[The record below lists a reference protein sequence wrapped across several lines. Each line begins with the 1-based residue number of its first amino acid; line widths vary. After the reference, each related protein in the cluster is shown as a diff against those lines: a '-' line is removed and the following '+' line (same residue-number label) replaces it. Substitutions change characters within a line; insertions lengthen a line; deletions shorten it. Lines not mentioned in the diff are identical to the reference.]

1 MSSSDS
7 KNSRKDFVWKYM
19 IEVFGEQYLRCKF
32 CNQRCTGGVNRLKH
46 HLAGT
51 HHGMKP
57 CSKVSEDARL
67 ECKEALA
74 NFKDQK
80 TKRNELLQE
89 IGMGPTSMHESAL
102 SKTIGTLGSGSGSGE
117 PIPRGPMD
125 KFTTSQPRQSTLNSK
140 WKQEERKEVCRKI
153 GRFIYSKGLPFNTVN
168 DPYWFPMI
176 DAVANFGPRFK
187 PPSMHELRTWILKE
201 EVNDLS
207 IIMEDHKKA
216 WKQYGCSIMSD
227 GWIDGKSRCLINF
240 LVNSLAGTWF
250 MKSIDASDTIKNGE
264 NMFKYLDEVV
274 EEIGE
279 ENVVQVITDNASN
292 YVNAGRRLMEK
303 RSRLWWTPYAAHC
316 IDLMLEDIGK
326 LNVHATILSR
336 ARQVVKFIYGHTWV
350 LSLMRTFTKNHELIR
365 PTITWFATAFL
376 TLQSLYK
383 QKQALIAMF
392 SSEKWCSSTWAK
404 KVEGV
409 KTRSTVLFDP
419 NFWPHVAFCIK
430 TTVPLVSVLRE
441 VDSEERPAMSYIYEL
456 MDSTKEKIAF
466 NCLGMERKYGPIWR
480 KIDARWTPQLHRPLH
495 AAGYYLNPQLRY
507 GDKFSNVDEVRKG
520 LFECMDRML
529 DYQER
534 LKANIQLD
542 SYDQAMGEFG
552 SRIAI
557 DSRTLRS
564 PTSWW
569 MRFGGSTPEL
579 QNFAIRVLSL
589 TCSASG
595 CERNWSTFESIH
607 TKKRNR
613 LEHQRLNALVYVRY
627 NTRLR
632 ERSLQRKQNVDP
644 ILVEEIDSDDEWIA
658 EKEDPLLPLDLC
670 WLQDNELFNV
680 DAIRVVSSNSQE
692 MQASSDHMVS
702 SHSYKRKHNEVPSTS
717 GGKGKEKELN
727 LTPIDE
733 DEDLDEMG
741 IHDSG
746 HFPTI
751 DTLDEDDDD
760 LGEEDLS

>member
-1 MSSSDS
+1 
-7 KNSRKDFVWKYM
+7 
-19 IEVFGEQYLRCKF
+19 
-32 CNQRCTGGVNRLKH
+32 
-46 HLAGT
+46 
-51 HHGMKP
+51 MKP
-57 CSKVSEDARL
+57 CNKVSEDARL
-67 ECKEALA
+67 EWKEALA
-74 NFKDQK
+74 NFKDKK

-125 KFTTSQPRQSTLNSK
+125 KFTTSQPRQN
-140 WKQEERKEVCRKI
+140 
-153 GRFIYSKGLPFNTVN
+153 
-168 DPYWFPMI
+168 
-176 DAVANFGPRFK
+176 AVANFGPGFK
-187 PPSMHELRTWILKE
+187 PLSMHELRTWILKE

-227 GWIDGKSRCLINF
+227 GWTDGK
-240 LVNSLAGTWF
+240 
-250 MKSIDASDTIKNGE
+250 K
-264 NMFKYLDEVV
+264 
-274 EEIGE
+274 IGE

-292 YVNAGRRLMEK
+292 YVNVGMRLMEK
-303 RSRLWWTPYAAHC
+303 RSRLRWTPCATHC

-326 LNVHATILSR
+326 LNVHATTLSR

-350 LSLMRTFTKNHELIR
+350 LSLMRTFTKNHELIH
-365 PTITWFATAFL
+365 PAITRFATAFL

-383 QKQALIAMF
+383 QKQTLIAMF

-409 KTRSTVLFDP
+409 KTRS
-419 NFWPHVAFCIK
+419 
-430 TTVPLVSVLRE
+430 
-441 VDSEERPAMSYIYEL
+441 
-456 MDSTKEKIAF
+456 
-466 NCLGMERKYGPIWR
+466 
-480 KIDARWTPQLHRPLH
+480 
-495 AAGYYLNPQLRY
+495 YYLNPQLWY

-534 LKANIQLD
+534 LKADIQLD

-552 SRIAI
+552 SRITI

-579 QNFAIRVLSL
+579 QKFAIRVLSL

-595 CERNWSTFESIH
+595 CERNWSTFESIY

-692 MQASSDHMVS
+692 TQASSDHMVS

-760 LGEEDLS
+760 FGEEDLS

>member
-1 MSSSDS
+1 
-7 KNSRKDFVWKYM
+7 
-19 IEVFGEQYLRCKF
+19 
-32 CNQRCTGGVNRLKH
+32 
-46 HLAGT
+46 
-51 HHGMKP
+51 MKP

-67 ECKEALA
+67 KCKEALA
-74 NFKDQK
+74 NFKDKK

-102 SKTIGTLGSGSGSGE
+102 SKTIGTLGSGSGSGVGSGVGSVSGSGE

-125 KFTTSQPRQSTLNSK
+125 KFTISQPRQSTLNSK

-176 DAVANFGPRFK
+176 DAVANFGPGFK
-187 PPSMHELRTWILKE
+187 PSSMHKLRTWILKE

-227 GWIDGKSRCLINF
+227 GWTDGK
-240 LVNSLAGTWF
+240 
-250 MKSIDASDTIKNGE
+250 K
-264 NMFKYLDEVV
+264 
-274 EEIGE
+274 IGE

-292 YVNAGRRLMEK
+292 YVNAGMRLMEK
-303 RSRLWWTPYAAHC
+303 RSRLWWTPCATHC

-326 LNVHATILSR
+326 LNVHATTLSR

-365 PTITWFATAFL
+365 PAITRFATAFL

-404 KVEGV
+404 K
-409 KTRSTVLFDP
+409 
-419 NFWPHVAFCIK
+419 
-430 TTVPLVSVLRE
+430 TTVPLVSVLRK
-441 VDSEERPAMSYIYEL
+441 VDSEERPAMGYIYEL
-456 MDSTKEKIAF
+456 MDSAKEKIAF
-466 NCLGMERKYGPIWR
+466 NCRGMERKYGPIWR

-507 GDKFSNVDEVRKG
+507 GDKFSNVDE
-520 LFECMDRML
+520 
-529 DYQER
+529 
-534 LKANIQLD
+534 
-542 SYDQAMGEFG
+542 
-552 SRIAI
+552 
-557 DSRTLRS
+557 
-564 PTSWW
+564 
-569 MRFGGSTPEL
+569 
-579 QNFAIRVLSL
+579 
-589 TCSASG
+589 
-595 CERNWSTFESIH
+595 
-607 TKKRNR
+607 
-613 LEHQRLNALVYVRY
+613 
-627 NTRLR
+627 
-632 ERSLQRKQNVDP
+632 
-644 ILVEEIDSDDEWIA
+644 EIDSNDEWIA

-692 MQASSDHMVS
+692 TQASSDHMVS

-717 GGKGKEKELN
+717 GGKGKEKKLN

-733 DEDLDEMG
+733 DEDIDEMG

>member
-1 MSSSDS
+1 
-7 KNSRKDFVWKYM
+7 
-19 IEVFGEQYLRCKF
+19 
-32 CNQRCTGGVNRLKH
+32 
-46 HLAGT
+46 
-51 HHGMKP
+51 
-57 CSKVSEDARL
+57 
-67 ECKEALA
+67 
-74 NFKDQK
+74 
-80 TKRNELLQE
+80 
-89 IGMGPTSMHESAL
+89 MGPTSMHESAL
-102 SKTIGTLGSGSGSGE
+102 SKTIGTLGSGSGSGSVKWDGE
-117 PIPRGPMD
+117 LFLGDPWINLPLHNLD
-125 KFTTSQPRQSTLNSK
+125 KYVEFK
-140 WKQEERKEVCRKI
+140 VEAEERKEVCRKI
-153 GRFIYSKGLPFNTVN
+153 ASIY
-168 DPYWFPMI
+168 
-176 DAVANFGPRFK
+176 AR
-187 PPSMHELRTWILKE
+187 LRTWILKE

-207 IIMEDHKKA
+207 IIMEDHKKL
-216 WKQYGCSIMSD
+216 G
-227 GWIDGKSRCLINF
+227 N
-240 LVNSLAGTWF
+240 
-250 MKSIDASDTIKNGE
+250 
-264 NMFKYLDEVV
+264 NMDVQLCQMVGQMEKVV

-292 YVNAGRRLMEK
+292 YVNAGMRLMEK
-303 RSRLWWTPYAAHC
+303 RSRLWWTPCAAHC

-326 LNVHATILSR
+326 LNVHATTLSR
-336 ARQVVKFIYGHTWV
+336 ARQVVKFIYGHTW
-350 LSLMRTFTKNHELIR
+350 
-365 PTITWFATAFL
+365 
-376 TLQSLYK
+376 
-383 QKQALIAMF
+383 
-392 SSEKWCSSTWAK
+392 
-404 KVEGV
+404 
-409 KTRSTVLFDP
+409 
-419 NFWPHVAFCIK
+419 

-441 VDSEERPAMSYIYEL
+441 VDSEERPAM
-456 MDSTKEKIAF
+456 
-466 NCLGMERKYGPIWR
+466 
-480 KIDARWTPQLHRPLH
+480 
-495 AAGYYLNPQLRY
+495 AGYYLNPQLRY

-534 LKANIQLD
+534 LKADIQLD

-579 QNFAIRVLSL
+579 QKFAIRVLSL

-595 CERNWSTFESIH
+595 YPY
-607 TKKRNR
+607 KKRNR

-692 MQASSDHMVS
+692 TQASSDHMVS

-741 IHDSG
+741 IHDSR

>member
-1 MSSSDS
+1 
-7 KNSRKDFVWKYM
+7 
-19 IEVFGEQYLRCKF
+19 
-32 CNQRCTGGVNRLKH
+32 
-46 HLAGT
+46 
-51 HHGMKP
+51 
-57 CSKVSEDARL
+57 
-67 ECKEALA
+67 
-74 NFKDQK
+74 
-80 TKRNELLQE
+80 
-89 IGMGPTSMHESAL
+89 MGPTSMHESAL
-102 SKTIGTLGSGSGSGE
+102 SKTIGTLGSGSGSGTGSVSGSGE

-140 WKQEERKEVCRKI
+140 WKQEERKEM
-153 GRFIYSKGLPFNTVN
+153 LLQTL
-168 DPYWFPMI
+168 
-176 DAVANFGPRFK
+176 GPGFK

-207 IIMEDHKKA
+207 IIMEDHKKL
-216 WKQYGCSIMSD
+216 
-227 GWIDGKSRCLINF
+227 RN
-240 LVNSLAGTWF
+240 
-250 MKSIDASDTIKNGE
+250 
-264 NMFKYLDEVV
+264 NMDVQLCQMVGQMEKVGD
-274 EEIGE
+274 
-279 ENVVQVITDNASN
+279 VVQVITDNASN
-292 YVNAGRRLMEK
+292 YVNAGMRLMEK
-303 RSRLWWTPYAAHC
+303 RSRLWWTPCAAHC

-326 LNVHATILSR
+326 LNVHATTLSR
-336 ARQVVKFIYGHTWV
+336 ARQVVNNYTVCYLHFLLSKVFI
-350 LSLMRTFTKNHELIR
+350 
-365 PTITWFATAFL
+365 
-376 TLQSLYK
+376 K

-404 KVEGV
+404 K
-409 KTRSTVLFDP
+409 
-419 NFWPHVAFCIK
+419 

-441 VDSEERPAMSYIYEL
+441 VDSEERLAMGYIYEL
-456 MDSTKEKIAF
+456 MDSAKEKIAF
-466 NCLGMERKYGPIWR
+466 NCRGMERKYGPIWR

-534 LKANIQLD
+534 LKADIQLD

-569 MRFGGSTPEL
+569 MRFGGSH
-579 QNFAIRVLSL
+579 RSCKSL
-589 TCSASG
+589 L
-595 CERNWSTFESIH
+595 FESLALLVVLRDVKEIGAH
-607 TKKRNR
+607 
-613 LEHQRLNALVYVRY
+613 LNRY

-644 ILVEEIDSDDEWIA
+644 ILVEEIDSDDERIA

-670 WLQDNELFNV
+670 WFQDNELFNV

-692 MQASSDHMVS
+692 TQASLDHMVS

>member
-1 MSSSDS
+1 MEEGVRNIPGDERDCRRRRSLSDEAYVSPEKRS
-7 KNSRKDFVWKYM
+7 KR
-19 IEVFGEQYLRCKF
+19 
-32 CNQRCTGGVNRLKH
+32 RLNHASPEKH
-46 HLAGT
+46 T
-51 HHGMKP
+51 P
-57 CSKVSEDARL
+57 FSEDARL

-89 IGMGPTSMHESAL
+89 IGMSPTSMHESAL
-102 SKTIGTLGSGSGSGE
+102 SKTIGTLGSGNGSGE

-140 WKQEERKEVCRKI
+140 WKQEEREEM
-153 GRFIYSKGLPFNTVN
+153 LLQ
-168 DPYWFPMI
+168 
-176 DAVANFGPRFK
+176 NFGPWFK

-207 IIMEDHKKA
+207 IIMEDHKKL
-216 WKQYGCSIMSD
+216 G
-227 GWIDGKSRCLINF
+227 N
-240 LVNSLAGTWF
+240 
-250 MKSIDASDTIKNGE
+250 
-264 NMFKYLDEVV
+264 NMDVQLCQMVGQMEKVV

-292 YVNAGRRLMEK
+292 YVNAGMRLMEK
-303 RSRLWWTPYAAHC
+303 RSRLWWTPCAAHC

-326 LNVHATILSR
+326 LNVHATTLSR
-336 ARQVVKFIYGHTWV
+336 ARQI
-350 LSLMRTFTKNHELIR
+350 S
-365 PTITWFATAFL
+365 
-376 TLQSLYK
+376 
-383 QKQALIAMF
+383 
-392 SSEKWCSSTWAK
+392 
-404 KVEGV
+404 
-409 KTRSTVLFDP
+409 
-419 NFWPHVAFCIK
+419 
-430 TTVPLVSVLRE
+430 
-441 VDSEERPAMSYIYEL
+441 
-456 MDSTKEKIAF
+456 
-466 NCLGMERKYGPIWR
+466 
-480 KIDARWTPQLHRPLH
+480 
-495 AAGYYLNPQLRY
+495 GYYLNPQLRY

-534 LKANIQLD
+534 LKLTFSWTHMTKQWVNL
-542 SYDQAMGEFG
+542 GVVLP
-552 SRIAI
+552 I

-579 QNFAIRVLSL
+579 QKFAIRVLSL
-589 TCSASG
+589 TCSDSG

-644 ILVEEIDSDDEWIA
+644 ILVEEIDSDDEWIV

-670 WLQDNELFNV
+670 WLQIMNYSMLMSLELCHPTPK
-680 DAIRVVSSNSQE
+680 R
-692 MQASSDHMVS
+692 
-702 SHSYKRKHNEVPSTS
+702 RKHHRIIWFLHIPTKGNIIKYQVSTS

>member
-1 MSSSDS
+1 
-7 KNSRKDFVWKYM
+7 
-19 IEVFGEQYLRCKF
+19 
-32 CNQRCTGGVNRLKH
+32 
-46 HLAGT
+46 
-51 HHGMKP
+51 MKP

-89 IGMGPTSMHESAL
+89 I
-102 SKTIGTLGSGSGSGE
+102 
-117 PIPRGPMD
+117 
-125 KFTTSQPRQSTLNSK
+125 
-140 WKQEERKEVCRKI
+140 
-153 GRFIYSKGLPFNTVN
+153 
-168 DPYWFPMI
+168 
-176 DAVANFGPRFK
+176 DAVANFGPGFK

-227 GWIDGKSRCLINF
+227 GWTDGKSRCLINF
-240 LVNSLAGTWF
+240 LVNSPAGTWF

-264 NMFKYLDEVV
+264 LMFKYLDEVV

-292 YVNAGRRLMEK
+292 YVNAGMRLMEK
-303 RSRLWWTPYAAHC
+303 RSRLWWTPCAAHC

-326 LNVHATILSR
+326 LNVHATTLSR

-365 PTITWFATAFL
+365 PAITRFATAFL
-376 TLQSLYK
+376 TLQSIYK

-441 VDSEERPAMSYIYEL
+441 VDSEERPAMGYIYEL
-456 MDSTKEKIAF
+456 MDSAKEKIAF
-466 NCLGMERKYGPIWR
+466 NCGGMERKYGPIWR

-534 LKANIQLD
+534 LKADIQLD

-579 QNFAIRVLSL
+579 QKFAIRVLSL

-692 MQASSDHMVS
+692 TQASSDHMVS

-733 DEDLDEMG
+733 DEDLDEMR

>member
-1 MSSSDS
+1 
-7 KNSRKDFVWKYM
+7 
-19 IEVFGEQYLRCKF
+19 
-32 CNQRCTGGVNRLKH
+32 
-46 HLAGT
+46 
-51 HHGMKP
+51 
-57 CSKVSEDARL
+57 
-67 ECKEALA
+67 
-74 NFKDQK
+74 
-80 TKRNELLQE
+80 
-89 IGMGPTSMHESAL
+89 MHESAL
-102 SKTIGTLGSGSGSGE
+102 SKTIGTLGSGSGSGSGSVSGSGE

-153 GRFIYSKGLPFNTVN
+153 GRFMYSKGPPFNTVN

-176 DAVANFGPRFK
+176 DAVANFGPGFK

-227 GWIDGKSRCLINF
+227 GWTDGKSRCLINF
-240 LVNSLAGTWF
+240 LVNSPAGTWF

-264 NMFKYLDEVV
+264 LMFKYLDEVV

-292 YVNAGRRLMEK
+292 YVNAGMTLMEK
-303 RSRLWWTPYAAHC
+303 RSRLWWTPCAAHC

-326 LNVHATILSR
+326 LNVHATTLSR
-336 ARQVVKFIYGHTWV
+336 ARQVVNNYTVCYCISYSPKY
-350 LSLMRTFTKNHELIR
+350 
-365 PTITWFATAFL
+365 
-376 TLQSLYK
+376 YK

-441 VDSEERPAMSYIYEL
+441 VDSEERPAMGYIYEL
-456 MDSTKEKIAF
+456 MDSAKEKIAF
-466 NCLGMERKYGPIWR
+466 NCGGMERKYGPIWR
-480 KIDARWTPQLHRPLH
+480 KIDARWIPQLHRPLH

-534 LKANIQLD
+534 LKADIQLD

-564 PTSWW
+564 PTSC
-569 MRFGGSTPEL
+569 GCVLGV
-579 QNFAIRVLSL
+579 QHRVAKV
-589 TCSASG
+589 C
-595 CERNWSTFESIH
+595 
-607 TKKRNR
+607 
-613 LEHQRLNALVYVRY
+613 Y
-627 NTRLR
+627 
-632 ERSLQRKQNVDP
+632 
-644 ILVEEIDSDDEWIA
+644 
-658 EKEDPLLPLDLC
+658 
-670 WLQDNELFNV
+670 
-680 DAIRVVSSNSQE
+680 SS
-692 MQASSDHMVS
+692 
-702 SHSYKRKHNEVPSTS
+702 P
-717 GGKGKEKELN
+717 
-727 LTPIDE
+727 
-733 DEDLDEMG
+733 
-741 IHDSG
+741 
-746 HFPTI
+746 
-751 DTLDEDDDD
+751 
-760 LGEEDLS
+760 

>member
-1 MSSSDS
+1 MSFSDS
-7 KNSRKDFVWKYM
+7 KNSRKDFVWKYVM
-19 IEVFGEQYLRCKF
+19 EVSGEQYLRCKF

-57 CSKVSEDARL
+57 CNKVSEDARL

-74 NFKDQK
+74 NFKYKK

-102 SKTIGTLGSGSGSGE
+102 CKTIGTLGSGSGSGSVSGSGE

-140 WKQEERKEVCRKI
+140 WKQEERKEVYRKI
-153 GRFIYSKGLPFNTVN
+153 GRFMYSKGLSFNTVN

-176 DAVANFGPRFK
+176 DVVANFGLEFK

-216 WKQYGCSIMSD
+216 WKQYGCLIMSD
-227 GWIDGKSRCLINF
+227 GWTDGKSRCLINF
-240 LVNSLAGTWF
+240 LVNSLASTWF
-250 MKSIDASDTIKNGE
+250 RKSIDASDTIKNGE
-264 NMFKYLDEVV
+264 LMFKYLDEVV

-292 YVNAGRRLMEK
+292 YVNAGMRLMEK
-303 RSRLWWTPYAAHC
+303 RSRLWWTPCAAHC

-326 LNVHATILSR
+326 LNVHATTLSR

-350 LSLMRTFTKNHELIR
+350 LSLMRTFTKNHELIH
-365 PTITWFATAFL
+365 PAITRFATAFL

-441 VDSEERPAMSYIYEL
+441 VDLEERLAMGYIYEL
-456 MDSTKEKIAF
+456 MDSAKEKIAF
-466 NCLGMERKYGPIWR
+466 NCRGMERKYGPIWR

-495 AAGYYLNPQLRY
+495 VVGYYLNPQLRY

-520 LFECMDRML
+520 LFECMNSML

-534 LKANIQLD
+534 LKADIQLD

-552 SRIAI
+552 SCIAI
-557 DSRTLRS
+557 DS
-564 PTSWW
+564 
-569 MRFGGSTPEL
+569 
-579 QNFAIRVLSL
+579 
-589 TCSASG
+589 
-595 CERNWSTFESIH
+595 
-607 TKKRNR
+607 
-613 LEHQRLNALVYVRY
+613 
-627 NTRLR
+627 
-632 ERSLQRKQNVDP
+632 
-644 ILVEEIDSDDEWIA
+644 
-658 EKEDPLLPLDLC
+658 
-670 WLQDNELFNV
+670 
-680 DAIRVVSSNSQE
+680 
-692 MQASSDHMVS
+692 
-702 SHSYKRKHNEVPSTS
+702 
-717 GGKGKEKELN
+717 
-727 LTPIDE
+727 
-733 DEDLDEMG
+733 
-741 IHDSG
+741 
-746 HFPTI
+746 
-751 DTLDEDDDD
+751 
-760 LGEEDLS
+760 

>member
-1 MSSSDS
+1 MSL
-7 KNSRKDFVWKYM
+7 KFLENN
-19 IEVFGEQYLRCKF
+19 LRCKF

-89 IGMGPTSMHESAL
+89 I
-102 SKTIGTLGSGSGSGE
+102 
-117 PIPRGPMD
+117 
-125 KFTTSQPRQSTLNSK
+125 
-140 WKQEERKEVCRKI
+140 
-153 GRFIYSKGLPFNTVN
+153 
-168 DPYWFPMI
+168 
-176 DAVANFGPRFK
+176 DAVANFGPGFK

-227 GWIDGKSRCLINF
+227 GWTDGKSRCLINF
-240 LVNSLAGTWF
+240 LVNSPAGTWF

-264 NMFKYLDEVV
+264 LMFKYLDEVV

-292 YVNAGRRLMEK
+292 YVNAGMRLMEK
-303 RSRLWWTPYAAHC
+303 RSRLWWTPCAAHC

-326 LNVHATILSR
+326 LNVHATTLSR

-365 PTITWFATAFL
+365 PAITRFATAFL
-376 TLQSLYK
+376 TLQSIYK

-441 VDSEERPAMSYIYEL
+441 VDSEERPAMGYIYEL
-456 MDSTKEKIAF
+456 MDSAKEKIAF
-466 NCLGMERKYGPIWR
+466 NCGGMERKYGPIWR

-507 GDKFSNVDEVRKG
+507 GDKFSNVDEK
-520 LFECMDRML
+520 
-529 DYQER
+529 
-534 LKANIQLD
+534 
-542 SYDQAMGEFG
+542 SYKLVDAF
-552 SRIAI
+552 
-557 DSRTLRS
+557 
-564 PTSWW
+564 W
-569 MRFGGSTPEL
+569 GSTPEL
-579 QNFAIRVLSL
+579 QKFAIRVLSL
-589 TCSASG
+589 TCSASDVKEIG
-595 CERNWSTFESIH
+595 AH
-607 TKKRNR
+607 
-613 LEHQRLNALVYVRY
+613 LNRY

-692 MQASSDHMVS
+692 TQASSDHMVS

-733 DEDLDEMG
+733 DEDLDEMR

>member
-1 MSSSDS
+1 
-7 KNSRKDFVWKYM
+7 
-19 IEVFGEQYLRCKF
+19 
-32 CNQRCTGGVNRLKH
+32 
-46 HLAGT
+46 
-51 HHGMKP
+51 MKP
-57 CSKVSEDARL
+57 CNKVSEDARL
-67 ECKEALA
+67 ECKEALT

-80 TKRNELLQE
+80 MKRNELLQE
-89 IGMGPTSMHESAL
+89 IGMGPTSMHESVL
-102 SKTIGTLGSGSGSGE
+102 SKTIGTLGSGSGSVSGSGE

-140 WKQEERKEVCRKI
+140 WKQEERKEICCK
-153 GRFIYSKGLPFNTVN
+153 L
-168 DPYWFPMI
+168 W
-176 DAVANFGPRFK
+176 ARFK

-227 GWIDGKSRCLINF
+227 GWIDGKSRCLVNF
-240 LVNSLAGTWF
+240 LVNSPAGTWF

-264 NMFKYLDEVV
+264 LMFKYLDEVV

-292 YVNAGRRLMEK
+292 Y
-303 RSRLWWTPYAAHC
+303 
-316 IDLMLEDIGK
+316 DIGK
-326 LNVHATILSR
+326 LNVHATTLSR

-365 PTITWFATAFL
+365 PKNYTVCYAFL
-376 TLQSLYK
+376 TLQSIYK

-404 KVEGV
+404 K
-409 KTRSTVLFDP
+409 T
-419 NFWPHVAFCIK
+419 I
-430 TTVPLVSVLRE
+430 VPLVSVLRE
-441 VDSEERPAMSYIYEL
+441 VDSEERPAMGYIYEL
-456 MDSTKEKIAF
+456 MDSVQRRLHLI
-466 NCLGMERKYGPIWR
+466 M
-480 KIDARWTPQLHRPLH
+480 DSQLHRPLH
-495 AAGYYLNPQLRY
+495 ASSYYLNPQLRY

-520 LFECMDRML
+520 LFECMNRML

-534 LKANIQLD
+534 LK
-542 SYDQAMGEFG
+542 S
-552 SRIAI
+552 IAI

-579 QNFAIRVLSL
+579 Q
-589 TCSASG
+589 
-595 CERNWSTFESIH
+595 
-607 TKKRNR
+607 K
-613 LEHQRLNALVYVRY
+613 Y

-692 MQASSDHMVS
+692 TQASSDHMVS

-733 DEDLDEMG
+733 DEDLDEMR

>member
-1 MSSSDS
+1 
-7 KNSRKDFVWKYM
+7 
-19 IEVFGEQYLRCKF
+19 
-32 CNQRCTGGVNRLKH
+32 
-46 HLAGT
+46 
-51 HHGMKP
+51 MKP

-74 NFKDQK
+74 NFKDKK

-102 SKTIGTLGSGSGSGE
+102 SKTIGTLGSGSGSRSVSGSGE

-153 GRFIYSKGLPFNTVN
+153 GRFMYSKGLPFNTVN

-176 DAVANFGPRFK
+176 DVVANFEPGFK
-187 PPSMHELRTWILKE
+187 PPSMHELRAWILKE
-201 EVNDLS
+201 EVS
-207 IIMEDHKKA
+207 Y
-216 WKQYGCSIMSD
+216 Q
-227 GWIDGKSRCLINF
+227 F
-240 LVNSLAGTWF
+240 LVNSPTGTWF

-264 NMFKYLDEVV
+264 LMFKYLDEVV

-292 YVNAGRRLMEK
+292 YVNAGMRLMEK
-303 RSRLWWTPYAAHC
+303 RSRLWWTPCAAHC

-326 LNVHATILSR
+326 LNVHATTLSQ

-350 LSLMRTFTKNHELIR
+350 LSLMRTFTKNLELIR
-365 PTITWFATAFL
+365 PAITRFATAFL
-376 TLQSLYK
+376 TLQSIYK

-441 VDSEERPAMSYIYEL
+441 VDSEERPAMGYIYEL
-456 MDSTKEKIAF
+456 MDSAKEKIAF
-466 NCLGMERKYGPIWR
+466 NCGGMERKYGPIWR

-534 LKANIQLD
+534 LKADIQLD

-579 QNFAIRVLSL
+579 QKFVIRVLSL

-595 CERNWSTFESIH
+595 CERNWSTFES
-607 TKKRNR
+607 
-613 LEHQRLNALVYVRY
+613 
-627 NTRLR
+627 
-632 ERSLQRKQNVDP
+632 
-644 ILVEEIDSDDEWIA
+644 EIDSDDKWIA

-692 MQASSDHMVS
+692 TQASSDHMVS

>member
-7 KNSRKDFVWKYM
+7 KNSRKDFVWKYV
-19 IEVFGEQYLRCKF
+19 IEVSGEQYLRCKF

-57 CSKVSEDARL
+57 C
-67 ECKEALA
+67 
-74 NFKDQK
+74 N
-80 TKRNELLQE
+80 KRNELLQE

-102 SKTIGTLGSGSGSGE
+102 SKTIGTLGSGSGSVSGSGE

-168 DPYWFPMI
+168 DLYWFPMI
-176 DAVANFGPRFK
+176 DIVANFGLGFK

-227 GWIDGKSRCLINF
+227 GWTDGKSRCLINF
-240 LVNSLAGTWF
+240 LVNSPAGTWF

-292 YVNAGRRLMEK
+292 YVNAGMRLMEK
-303 RSRLWWTPYAAHC
+303 RSRLWWTPCAAHC

-326 LNVHATILSR
+326 LNVHATTLSR
-336 ARQVVKFIYGHTWV
+336 AKQVVKFIYGHTWV

-365 PTITWFATAFL
+365 PAITRFATAFL

-441 VDSEERPAMSYIYEL
+441 VDSEERPAMGYIYEL
-456 MDSTKEKIAF
+456 MDSAKEKIAF
-466 NCLGMERKYGPIWR
+466 NCRGMERKYGPIWR

-495 AAGYYLNPQLRY
+495 AADYYLNPQLRY

-534 LKANIQLD
+534 LKADIQLD

-552 SRIAI
+552 I
-557 DSRTLRS
+557 LQV
-564 PTSWW
+564 
-569 MRFGGSTPEL
+569 GGCVL
-579 QNFAIRVLSL
+579 GVQHGVAKFAIRVLSL
-589 TCSASG
+589 TCSAWDVKEIG
-595 CERNWSTFESIH
+595 AHLN
-607 TKKRNR
+607 
-613 LEHQRLNALVYVRY
+613 RLNALVYVRY

-680 DAIRVVSSNSQE
+680 DAIRAVSSNSQE
-692 MQASSDHMVS
+692 TQASLDHMVS